1 MREIPASQ
9 LREGILRML
18 SDKSKLRTLLLS
30 DDLDIRHKLQ
40 NILITISMAGCA
52 ASVVISFATQMSL
65 AGNLASLL
73 GLLTLSLAFYL
84 SVIRKKKEAASYLI
98 TIAVN
103 LVLFPLM
110 YMLNGG
116 SLQRNAPLARIRAG
130 VPVVRDGRRQV
141 LRDVRA

>member
-73 GLLTLSLAFYL
+73 GLLTLFLAFYL

>member
-73 GLLTLSLAFYL
+73 GLLTLFLAFYL
-84 SVIRKKKEAASYLI
+84 SVIRKKKEASHIYR
-98 TIAVN
+98 
-103 LVLFPLM
+103 
-110 YMLNGG
+110 Y
-116 SLQRNAPLARIRAG
+116 
-130 VPVVRDGRRQV
+130 
-141 LRDVRA
+141 

>member
-18 SDKSKLRTLLLS
+18 SDKNKLRTLLLS

-73 GLLTLSLAFYL
+73 GCLRCPWRSISRLFAK
-84 SVIRKKKEAASYLI
+84 RKKLR
-98 TIAVN
+98 TI
-103 LVLFPLM
+103 
-110 YMLNGG
+110 
-116 SLQRNAPLARIRAG
+116 SLL
-130 VPVVRDGRRQV
+130 
-141 LRDVRA
+141 LR

>member
-18 SDKSKLRTLLLS
+18 SDKNKLRTLLLS

-52 ASVVISFATQMSL
+52 VSVVISFATQMSL

-73 GLLTLSLAFYL
+73 GLLTLFLAFYL
-84 SVIRKKKEAASYLI
+84 SVIRKKKEAAS
-98 TIAVN
+98 
-103 LVLFPLM
+103 
-110 YMLNGG
+110 
-116 SLQRNAPLARIRAG
+116 
-130 VPVVRDGRRQV
+130 
-141 LRDVRA
+141 

>member
-52 ASVVISFATQMSL
+52 AF
-65 AGNLASLL
+65 
-73 GLLTLSLAFYL
+73 
-84 SVIRKKKEAASYLI
+84 
-98 TIAVN
+98 
-103 LVLFPLM
+103 
-110 YMLNGG
+110 
-116 SLQRNAPLARIRAG
+116 
-130 VPVVRDGRRQV
+130 
-141 LRDVRA
+141 